1 MYELLVEEALKVLRT
16 PPLKFNKM
24 FVMFSFGFASGL
36 PYMIIIS
43 TSTAWLRDVDVDLA
57 YIGFFS
63 WVTFMYAFK
72 FLWAPLVDR
81 FSIPFLKKYG
91 HRKSWIVL
99 MQFVIFINLLVLS
112 STDPKNDFIFFSLI
126 AFFIALAGSIQDIAI
141 DAFRIE
147 YADIGDQGSL
157 AATYQFGWRL
167 AIILATSFAL
177 IFADINGWSLTYKIM
192 AASMVI
198 GLLGLIASKE
208 EKNIHLG
215 KLSFSKSITEP
226 FIDFLS
232 RFGFFTAA
240 MLLLIIATY
249 RLTDIVMGPMATPF
263 YIDMGFTLTEIGS
276 VVKIVALLASIF
288 GISMGALLLKRI
300 GIYQSLMIGAFL
312 VMFTNVC
319 FSYVAISEKSITSLS
334 MIVAMDSIA
343 AGIVGTVN
351 IAFLTSLVSKKYT
364 GFQYALLTGFMAGP
378 GFVLKGLSGLW
389 VNYLQG
395 IYGDDYGWMG
405 FYVTTSLLTMPVILF
420 LYSNRHFLIKHEN
433 SI

>member
-1 MYELLVEEALKVLRT
+1 MY
-16 PPLKFNKM
+16 KFNKM
-24 FVMFSFGFASGL
+24 FVMFCLGFASGL

-43 TSTAWLRDVDVDLA
+43 TSTAWLRDADVELA
-57 YIGFFS
+57 YIGFFA

-81 FSIPFLKKYG
+81 FSIPILKQYG
-91 HRKSWIVL
+91 HRKSWIAL
-99 MQFVIFINLLVLS
+99 MQVIIFINLIILS
-112 STDPKNDFIFFSLI
+112 NTNPKSDLIFFSLI
-126 AFFIALAGSIQDIAI
+126 AFLIALAGSIQDIAI

-147 YADIGDQGSL
+147 YANINEQGSL

-167 AIILATSFAL
+167 AIIVATSFAL

-192 AASMVI
+192 AATMII
-198 GLLGLIASKE
+198 GLVGLIVSKE
-208 EKNIHLG
+208 EKNFQLG
-215 KLSFSKSITEP
+215 KLSFTQSIRDP
-226 FIDFLS
+226 FVDFLS
-232 RFGFFTAA
+232 RFGFFASA
-240 MLLLIIATY
+240 VLLMIIATY

-263 YIDMGFTLTEIGS
+263 YIDMGFTLTEIGA

-288 GISMGALLLKRI
+288 GISMGALLLKKI
-300 GIYQSLMIGAFL
+300 GIYKSLMLGAFL
-312 VMFTNVC
+312 VMLTNVC
-319 FSYVAISEKSITSLS
+319 FSYVAVSEKSITSLS
-334 MIVAMDSIA
+334 LIVAMDSIA

-378 GFVLKGLSGLW
+378 GFILKGLSGLW

-395 IYGDDYGWMG
+395 IYGDVYGWMG

-420 LYSNRHFLIKHEN
+420 LYFNRHFLIKHEN

>member
-1 MYELLVEEALKVLRT
+1 MY
-16 PPLKFNKM
+16 KFNKM
-24 FVMFSFGFASGL
+24 FVMFCLGFASGL

-43 TSTAWLRDVDVDLA
+43 TSTAWLRDAGVELT
-57 YIGFFS
+57 YIGFFA

-72 FLWAPLVDR
+72 FLWAPFVDR
-81 FSIPFLKKYG
+81 FSIPILKQYG

-99 MQFVIFINLLVLS
+99 MQVIIFTNLIILS
-112 STDPKNDFIFFSLI
+112 NTDPKSDLIFFSLI
-126 AFFIALAGSIQDIAI
+126 AFLIALAGSIQDIAI

-147 YADIGDQGSL
+147 YANINEQGSL

-167 AIILATSFAL
+167 AIIVATSFAL
-177 IFADINGWSLTYKIM
+177 IFADTNGWSLTYKIM
-192 AASMVI
+192 AATMII
-198 GLLGLIASKE
+198 GLLGLIVSKE
-208 EKNIHLG
+208 EKNFQLG
-215 KLSFSKSITEP
+215 KLSFTQSIRDP
-226 FIDFLS
+226 FVDFLS
-232 RFGFFTAA
+232 RFGFFASA
-240 MLLLIIATY
+240 VLLMIIATY

-263 YIDMGFTLTEIGS
+263 YIDMGFTLTEIGA

-288 GISMGALLLKRI
+288 GISMGALLLKKI
-300 GIYQSLMIGAFL
+300 GIYRSLMLGAFL
-312 VMFTNVC
+312 VMLTNVC

-364 GFQYALLTGFMAGP
+364 GFQYALLTGFMTGP

-395 IYGDDYGWMG
+395 IYGDDFGWMG

-420 LYSNRHFLIKHEN
+420 LYFNRHFLIKHEN

>member
-1 MYELLVEEALKVLRT
+1 MY
-16 PPLKFNKM
+16 KFNKM

-208 EKNIHLG
+208 EKNIQLG

-288 GISMGALLLKRI
+288 GISIGALLLKRI

-312 VMFTNVC
+312 VMLTNVC

>member
-1 MYELLVEEALKVLRT
+1 MY
-16 PPLKFNKM
+16 KFNKM

-312 VMFTNVC
+312 VMLTNVC

-395 IYGDDYGWMG
+395 IYGDGYGWMG

-420 LYSNRHFLIKHEN
+420 LYFNRHFLIKHEN

>member
-1 MYELLVEEALKVLRT
+1 MY
-16 PPLKFNKM
+16 KFNKM

-364 GFQYALLTGFMAGP
+364 GFQYALLTGFMTGP

-395 IYGDDYGWMG
+395 IYGDDFGWMG

-420 LYSNRHFLIKHEN
+420 LYFNRHFLIKHEN

>member
-1 MYELLVEEALKVLRT
+1 MY
-16 PPLKFNKM
+16 KFNKM

-288 GISMGALLLKRI
+288 GISIGALLLKRI

-312 VMFTNVC
+312 VMLTNVC

-395 IYGDDYGWMG
+395 IYGDDFGWMG

-420 LYSNRHFLIKHEN
+420 LYFNRHFLIKHEN

>member
-1 MYELLVEEALKVLRT
+1 MY
-16 PPLKFNKM
+16 KFNKM
-24 FVMFSFGFASGL
+24 FVMFCLGFASGL

-43 TSTAWLRDVDVDLA
+43 TSTAWLRDAGVELA
-57 YIGFFS
+57 YIGFFA

-72 FLWAPLVDR
+72 FLWAPFVDR
-81 FSIPFLKKYG
+81 FSIPILKQYG

-99 MQFVIFINLLVLS
+99 MQVIIFTNLIILS
-112 STDPKNDFIFFSLI
+112 NTDPKSDLIFFSLI
-126 AFFIALAGSIQDIAI
+126 AFLIALAGSIQDIAI

-147 YADIGDQGSL
+147 YANINEQGSL

-167 AIILATSFAL
+167 AIIVATSFAL
-177 IFADINGWSLTYKIM
+177 IFADTNGWSLTYKIM
-192 AASMVI
+192 AATMII
-198 GLLGLIASKE
+198 GLLGLIVSKE
-208 EKNIHLG
+208 EKNFQLG
-215 KLSFSKSITEP
+215 KLSFTQSIRDP
-226 FIDFLS
+226 FVDFLS
-232 RFGFFTAA
+232 RFGFFASA
-240 MLLLIIATY
+240 VLLMIIATY

-263 YIDMGFTLTEIGS
+263 YIDMGFTLTEIGA

-288 GISMGALLLKRI
+288 GISMGALLLKKI
-300 GIYQSLMIGAFL
+300 GIYRSLMLGAFL
-312 VMFTNVC
+312 VMLTNVC

-364 GFQYALLTGFMAGP
+364 GFQYALLTGFMTGP

-389 VNYLQG
+389 INYLQG
-395 IYGDDYGWMG
+395 IYGDDFGWMG

-420 LYSNRHFLIKHEN
+420 LYFNRHFLIKHEN

>member
-1 MYELLVEEALKVLRT
+1 MF
-16 PPLKFNKM
+16 KFNKM
-24 FVMFSFGFASGL
+24 FVMFCLGFASGL

-43 TSTAWLRDVDVDLA
+43 TSTAWLRDAGVELA
-57 YIGFFS
+57 YIGFFA

-81 FSIPFLKKYG
+81 FSIPILKQYG

-99 MQFVIFINLLVLS
+99 MQVIIFINLIILS
-112 STDPKNDFIFFSLI
+112 NTDPKSDLIFFSLI
-126 AFFIALAGSIQDIAI
+126 AFLIALAGSIQDIAI

-147 YADIGDQGSL
+147 YANINEQGSL

-167 AIILATSFAL
+167 AIIVATSFAL
-177 IFADINGWSLTYKIM
+177 IFADTNGWSLTYKIM
-192 AASMVI
+192 AATMII
-198 GLLGLIASKE
+198 GLLGLIVSKE
-208 EKNIHLG
+208 EKNLQLG
-215 KLSFSKSITEP
+215 KLSFTQSIRDP
-226 FIDFLS
+226 FVDFLS
-232 RFGFFTAA
+232 RFGFFASA
-240 MLLLIIATY
+240 VLLMIIATY

-263 YIDMGFTLTEIGS
+263 YIDMGFTLTEIGA

-288 GISMGALLLKRI
+288 GISMGALLLKKI
-300 GIYQSLMIGAFL
+300 GIYKSLMLGAFL
-312 VMFTNVC
+312 VMLTNVC

-378 GFVLKGLSGLW
+378 GFILKGLSGLW

-395 IYGDDYGWMG
+395 IYGDVYGWMG

-420 LYSNRHFLIKHEN
+420 LYFNRHFLIKHEN

>member
-1 MYELLVEEALKVLRT
+1 MY
-16 PPLKFNKM
+16 KFNKM

-378 GFVLKGLSGLW
+378 GFVLKGLSGVW

-395 IYGDDYGWMG
+395 IYGDDYGW
-405 FYVTTSLLTMPVILF
+405 
-420 LYSNRHFLIKHEN
+420 
-433 SI
+433 

>member
-1 MYELLVEEALKVLRT
+1 MY
-16 PPLKFNKM
+16 KFNKM

-99 MQFVIFINLLVLS
+99 MQFIIFINLLVLS

>member
-1 MYELLVEEALKVLRT
+1 MY
-16 PPLKFNKM
+16 KFNKM

-232 RFGFFTAA
+232 RFSFFTAA

-249 RLTDIVMGPMATPF
+249 RLTAIVMGPMATPF

-276 VVKIVALLASIF
+276 VVKVVALLASIF

-405 FYVTTSLLTMPVILF
+405 FYVTTSLLTMPVIIF

>member
-1 MYELLVEEALKVLRT
+1 MY
-16 PPLKFNKM
+16 KFNKM
-24 FVMFSFGFASGL
+24 FVMFCLGFASGL

-43 TSTAWLRDVDVDLA
+43 TSTAWLRDAGVELA
-57 YIGFFS
+57 YIGFFA

-72 FLWAPLVDR
+72 FLWAPFVDR
-81 FSIPFLKKYG
+81 FSIPILKQYG

-99 MQFVIFINLLVLS
+99 MQVIIFTNLIILS
-112 STDPKNDFIFFSLI
+112 NTDPKSDLIFFSLI
-126 AFFIALAGSIQDIAI
+126 AFLIALAGSIQDIAI

-147 YADIGDQGSL
+147 YANINEQGSL

-167 AIILATSFAL
+167 AVIVATSFAL
-177 IFADINGWSLTYKIM
+177 IFADTNGWSLTYKIM
-192 AASMVI
+192 AATMII
-198 GLLGLIASKE
+198 GLLGLIVSKE
-208 EKNIHLG
+208 EKNFQLG
-215 KLSFSKSITEP
+215 KLSFTQSIRDP
-226 FIDFLS
+226 FVDFLS
-232 RFGFFTAA
+232 RFGFFASA
-240 MLLLIIATY
+240 VLLMIIATY

-263 YIDMGFTLTEIGS
+263 YIDMGFTLTEIGA

-288 GISMGALLLKRI
+288 GISMGALLLKKI
-300 GIYQSLMIGAFL
+300 GIYKSLMLGAFL
-312 VMFTNVC
+312 VMLTNVC

-364 GFQYALLTGFMAGP
+364 GFQYALLTGFMTGP

-395 IYGDDYGWMG
+395 IYGDDFGWMG
-405 FYVTTSLLTMPVILF
+405 FYVTTS
-420 LYSNRHFLIKHEN
+420 
-433 SI
+433 

>member
-1 MYELLVEEALKVLRT
+1 MY
-16 PPLKFNKM
+16 KFNKM
-24 FVMFSFGFASGL
+24 FVMFCLGFASGL

-43 TSTAWLRDVDVDLA
+43 TSTAWLRDAGVELA
-57 YIGFFS
+57 YIGFFA

-72 FLWAPLVDR
+72 FLWAPFVDR
-81 FSIPFLKKYG
+81 FSIPILKQYG

-99 MQFVIFINLLVLS
+99 MQVIIFTNLIILS
-112 STDPKNDFIFFSLI
+112 NTDPKSDLIFFSLI
-126 AFFIALAGSIQDIAI
+126 AFLIALAGSIQDIAI

-147 YADIGDQGSL
+147 YANINEQGSL

-167 AIILATSFAL
+167 AIIVATSFAL
-177 IFADINGWSLTYKIM
+177 IFADTNGWSLTYKIM
-192 AASMVI
+192 AATMII
-198 GLLGLIASKE
+198 GLLGLIVSKE
-208 EKNIHLG
+208 EKNFQLG
-215 KLSFSKSITEP
+215 KLSFTQSIRDP
-226 FIDFLS
+226 FVDFLS
-232 RFGFFTAA
+232 RFGFFASA
-240 MLLLIIATY
+240 VLLMIIATY

-263 YIDMGFTLTEIGS
+263 YIDMGFTLTEIGA

-288 GISMGALLLKRI
+288 GISMGALLLKKI
-300 GIYQSLMIGAFL
+300 GIYRSLMLGAFL
-312 VMFTNVC
+312 VMLTNVC

-364 GFQYALLTGFMAGP
+364 GFQYALLTGFMTGP

-395 IYGDDYGWMG
+395 IYGDDFGWMG

-420 LYSNRHFLIKHEN
+420 LYYNRHFLIKHEN

>member
-1 MYELLVEEALKVLRT
+1 MY
-16 PPLKFNKM
+16 KFNKM
-24 FVMFSFGFASGL
+24 FVLFCLGFASGL

-43 TSTAWLRDVDVDLA
+43 TSTAWLRDAGVELV
-57 YIGFFS
+57 YIGFFA

-81 FSIPFLKKYG
+81 FSIPILKQYG
-91 HRKSWIVL
+91 HRKSWIAL
-99 MQFVIFINLLVLS
+99 MQVIIFINLIILS
-112 STDPKNDFIFFSLI
+112 NTNPKSDLIFFSLI
-126 AFFIALAGSIQDIAI
+126 AFLIALAGSIQDIAI

-147 YADIGDQGSL
+147 YANINEQGSL

-167 AIILATSFAL
+167 AIIVATSFAL

-192 AASMVI
+192 AATMII
-198 GLLGLIASKE
+198 GLVGLIVSKE
-208 EKNIHLG
+208 EKNFQLG
-215 KLSFSKSITEP
+215 KLSFTQSIRDP
-226 FIDFLS
+226 FVDFLS
-232 RFGFFTAA
+232 RFGFFASA
-240 MLLLIIATY
+240 VLLMIIATY

-263 YIDMGFTLTEIGS
+263 YIDMGFTLTEIGA

-288 GISMGALLLKRI
+288 GISMGALLLKKI
-300 GIYQSLMIGAFL
+300 GIYKSLMLGAFL
-312 VMFTNVC
+312 VMLTNVC
-319 FSYVAISEKSITSLS
+319 FSYVAVSEKSITSLS
-334 MIVAMDSIA
+334 LIVAMDSIA

-378 GFVLKGLSGLW
+378 GFILKGLSGLW

-395 IYGDDYGWMG
+395 IYGDVYGWMG

-420 LYSNRHFLIKHEN
+420 LYFNRHFLIKHEN

>member
-1 MYELLVEEALKVLRT
+1 
-16 PPLKFNKM
+16 M
-24 FVMFSFGFASGL
+24 FCLGFASGL

-43 TSTAWLRDVDVDLA
+43 TSTAWLRDAGVELA
-57 YIGFFS
+57 YIGFFA

-72 FLWAPLVDR
+72 FLWAPFVDR
-81 FSIPFLKKYG
+81 FSIPILKQYG

-99 MQFVIFINLLVLS
+99 MQVIIFINLIILS
-112 STDPKNDFIFFSLI
+112 NTDPKSDLIFFSLI
-126 AFFIALAGSIQDIAI
+126 AFLIALAGSIQDIAI

-147 YADIGDQGSL
+147 YANINEQGSL

-167 AIILATSFAL
+167 AIIVATSFAL
-177 IFADINGWSLTYKIM
+177 IFADTNGWSLTYKIM
-192 AASMVI
+192 AATMII
-198 GLLGLIASKE
+198 GLLGLIVSKE
-208 EKNIHLG
+208 EKNFQLG
-215 KLSFSKSITEP
+215 KLSFTQSIRDP
-226 FIDFLS
+226 FVDFLS
-232 RFGFFTAA
+232 RFGFFASA
-240 MLLLIIATY
+240 VLLMIIATY

-263 YIDMGFTLTEIGS
+263 YIDMGFTLTEIGA

-288 GISMGALLLKRI
+288 GISMGALLLKKI
-300 GIYQSLMIGAFL
+300 GIYRSLMLGAFL
-312 VMFTNVC
+312 VMLTNVC

-364 GFQYALLTGFMAGP
+364 GFQYALLTGFMTGP

-395 IYGDDYGWMG
+395 IYGDDFGWMG

-420 LYSNRHFLIKHEN
+420 LYFNRHFLIKHEN

>member
-1 MYELLVEEALKVLRT
+1 MY
-16 PPLKFNKM
+16 KFNKM

-288 GISMGALLLKRI
+288 GISIGALLLKRI

>member
-1 MYELLVEEALKVLRT
+1 MY
-16 PPLKFNKM
+16 KFNKM

-312 VMFTNVC
+312 VMLTNVC

-420 LYSNRHFLIKHEN
+420 FYSNRHFLIKHEN

>member
-1 MYELLVEEALKVLRT
+1 MY
-16 PPLKFNKM
+16 KFNKM

-232 RFGFFTAA
+232 RFSFFTAA

-405 FYVTTSLLTMPVILF
+405 FYVTTSLLTVPVILF
-420 LYSNRHFLIKHEN
+420 LYSNRHFLVKHEN